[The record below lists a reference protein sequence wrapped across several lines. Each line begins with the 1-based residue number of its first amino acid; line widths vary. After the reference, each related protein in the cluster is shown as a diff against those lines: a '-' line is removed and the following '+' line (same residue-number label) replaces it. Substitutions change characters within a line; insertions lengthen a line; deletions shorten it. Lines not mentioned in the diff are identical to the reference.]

1 MYNGVEDKLKP
12 IPAKSHY
19 TFNLRD
25 MSKIFQGIC
34 SSSAKLVVTK
44 LDLIKLW
51 VHENQ
56 RVFGDRMIS
65 EADKNVLLDL
75 LMSEAERK
83 FEITQQQIFD
93 NDRIIYGDFGFGMDG
108 ENRPY

>member
-1 MYNGVEDKLKP
+1 
-12 IPAKSHY
+12 
-19 TFNLRD
+19 
-25 MSKIFQGIC
+25 
-34 SSSAKLVVTK
+34 
-44 LDLIKLW
+44 
-51 VHENQ
+51 
-56 RVFGDRMIS
+56 MIS
-65 EADKNVLLDL
+65 DSDKNVLLDL